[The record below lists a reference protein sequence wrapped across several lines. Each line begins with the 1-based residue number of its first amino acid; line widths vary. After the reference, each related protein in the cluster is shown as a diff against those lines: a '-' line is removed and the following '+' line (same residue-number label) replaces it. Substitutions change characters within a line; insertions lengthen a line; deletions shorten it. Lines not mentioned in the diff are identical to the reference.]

1 MAEKE
6 RRMRKKREHAELCA
20 QHLAL
25 QEPYY
30 VRAGSLHNNLHPLPP
45 SADVE
50 KQVAIGGTCA
60 ATAAPQTIGDLTDSI
75 SVTESRTSMHGLSIL
90 APILLCFS
98 IMLVYILL
106 GALALYQLE
115 RWPLLDGVYFCF
127 MSLSTIGFGDLVPG
141 LRQEAATTTWFC
153 SAYIMSGMALTAMC
167 FNVLHEELA
176 HRVKRVVDVK
186 ARMAQRASGGGAS
199 GNCGVG
205 SCSGI
210 GMGVGNGTG
219 SGGGGAGG
227 SCGVGNANISGVDD
241 PCDYLG
247 S

>member
-1 MAEKE
+1 
-6 RRMRKKREHAELCA
+6 MRKKREHAELRA
-20 QHLAL
+20 QQLAM

-30 VRAGSLHNNLHPLPP
+30 VRAGSLHNNLHSP
-45 SADVE
+45 SAE
-50 KQVAIGGTCA
+50 KQQA
-60 ATAAPQTIGDLTDSI
+60 AAQAAHAAAAGAPLSTICDLTDSI
-75 SVTESRTSMHGLSIL
+75 SVCESRTSMHGLSIL

-98 IMLVYILL
+98 IMLVYIVL

-115 RWPLLDGVYFCF
+115 QWPLLDGVYFCF

-141 LRQEAATTTWFC
+141 LRREAASTTWFC

-186 ARMAQRASGGGAS
+186 ARMAHR
-199 GNCGVG
+199 
-205 SCSGI
+205 
-210 GMGVGNGTG
+210 G
-219 SGGGGAGG
+219 SGAAGAGG
-227 SCGVGNANISGVDD
+227 SCGGGGGGGGGCGGGGGGGGGGVED
-241 PCDYLG
+241 PSDYLG

>member
-6 RRMRKKREHAELCA
+6 RRMRKKREQSELRA
-20 QHLAL
+20 QQIAL

-30 VRAGSLHNNLHPLPP
+30 VRAGSLHNNLHTPT
-45 SADVE
+45 ATDE
-50 KQVAIGGTCA
+50 KQLPIGGGGVSA
-60 ATAAPQTIGDLTDSI
+60 ASAVGSMTIGDLADSI

-90 APILLCFS
+90 APIILCFS
-98 IMLVYILL
+98 IMLVYIAF

-115 RWPLLDGVYFCF
+115 RWPFLDGVYFCF

-141 LRQEAATTTWFC
+141 MRREAATTTWFC

-176 HRVKRVVDVK
+176 HRVKRVVDAK
-186 ARMAQRASGGGAS
+186 ARMATGAA
-199 GNCGVG
+199 VG
-205 SCSGI
+205 SCGGAGSSGV
-210 GMGVGNGTG
+210 VGNGAG
-219 SGGGGAGG
+219 SGGVGGVG
-227 SCGVGNANISGVDD
+227 SCGVGNVSGVDD
-241 PCDYLG
+241 SCDHLG